1 MDKIRYNK
9 IVAILYIGGFIMKKL
24 LKIYLV
30 IFALFLLTFNLAFA
44 QSITVTAKVIDG
56 KTYVDLDSLKAF
68 FDFEY
73 TKTQDEIIIQKK
85 NLSVSEVIDKVN
97 KSVVAIIGDSKKI
110 KADDFYYSKIPA
122 GLMHGSGVVIDRN
135 GLILTNNHVV
145 EDMKQPYVIFFDAK
159 AYKATVLYR
168 NKDIDLALLKVNR
181 TNLNPIEIENPKN
194 IKVGQE
200 VLAIGTPL
208 FLGWQN
214 SVTKGTI
221 SGLNR
226 PVDETYTF
234 LQTDAAINPGNSG
247 GPLVNMQGKLVG
259 INTLGIEYF
268 QGISFAIP
276 VENILYFLDHY
287 KKFGKIKRCYLG
299 LEFEDSWLSIVG
311 LPSNLGLKIIDVKE
325 DSPLK
330 GFVQENDI
338 LVSIDNYPVNS
349 IAEYNQILM
358 KYLPG
363 NKIKVKIKKNGKIIE
378 KEVTLKEYPEN
389 K

>member
-1 MDKIRYNK
+1 
-9 IVAILYIGGFIMKKL
+9 MKKL
-24 LKIYLV
+24 CKMYL
-30 IFALFLLTFNLAFA
+30 ALFIAFLFLFDVGFS
-44 QSITVTAKVIDG
+44 QSITVVPKVIDG
-56 KTYVDLDSLKAF
+56 KMYVDLEALKSF
-68 FDFEY
+68 LGFEY
-73 TKTQDEIIIQKK
+73 TSTQEGITIQKK
-85 NLSVSEVIDKVN
+85 ELSISEVISKVN

-122 GLMHGSGVVIDRN
+122 GLMHGSGVVIDKN

-145 EDMKQPYVIFFDAK
+145 EDMKQPYVIFYDAK
-159 AYKATVLYR
+159 AYKATILYR

-181 TNLNPIEIENPKN
+181 ANLNPIEIEDPRNV
-194 IKVGQE
+194 KVGQE

-214 SVTKGTI
+214 SVTHGII

-226 PVDETYTF
+226 PVDEAYTF

-268 QGISFAIP
+268 QGINFAIP

-287 KKFGKIKRCYLG
+287 RKFGKIRRCYLG

-330 GFVQENDI
+330 GLVQENDV
-338 LVSIDNYPVNS
+338 LVSIDNYAVNS
-349 IAEYNQILM
+349 IAEYNQTLM

-363 NKIKVKIKKNGKIIE
+363 DKVKLKIKRNTRTFE
-378 KEVTLKEYPEN
+378 KEVMLKEYPEN

>member
-1 MDKIRYNK
+1 
-9 IVAILYIGGFIMKKL
+9 MKKL
-24 LKIYLV
+24 CKMYLV
-30 IFALFLLTFNLAFA
+30 VFIVFLLIFNVAFA
-44 QSITVTAKVIDG
+44 QSITVTPKVIDG
-56 KTYVDLDSLKAF
+56 KMYVDLDSMKDF
-68 FDFEY
+68 FGFDY
-73 TKTQDEIIIQKK
+73 VKTQDGVTIQKK
-85 NLSVSEVIDKVN
+85 DLSISEVIDKVN
-97 KSVVAIIGDSKKI
+97 RSVVAIIGDSKKI

-122 GLMHGSGVVIDRN
+122 GLMHGSGVVIDKN

-181 TNLNPIEIENPKN
+181 TNINPIEIEDPKN

-214 SVTKGTI
+214 SVTKGII

-268 QGISFAIP
+268 QGINFAIP
-276 VENILYFLDHY
+276 AENILYFLDHY

-311 LPSNLGLKIIDVKE
+311 LPSTLGLKIIDVKE

-330 GFVQENDI
+330 GFIQENDI

-349 IAEYNQILM
+349 IAEYNQTLM

-363 NKIKVKIKKNGKIIE
+363 DKVKLNIKRNGKVIE
-378 KEVTLKEYPEN
+378 KEVVLKEYPEN

>member
-1 MDKIRYNK
+1 
-9 IVAILYIGGFIMKKL
+9 MKKL
-24 LKIYLV
+24 CKMYIVVFIVFSLISNV
-30 IFALFLLTFNLAFA
+30 VFA
-44 QSITVTAKVIDG
+44 QSIKVTPKVIDG
-56 KTYVDLDSLKAF
+56 KLYVDLDSLKDF
-68 FDFEY
+68 FGFDYVKF
-73 TKTQDEIIIQKK
+73 QDGVIIQKK
-85 NLSVSEVIDKVN
+85 DLSVSEVIDKVN

-110 KADDFYYSKIPA
+110 KAEDFYYSKIPA
-122 GLMHGSGVVIDRN
+122 GLTHGSGVVIDKN

-145 EDMKQPYVIFFDAK
+145 EDMKQPYVIFYDAK

-168 NKDIDLALLKVNR
+168 NKDIDLAILKVNR

-214 SVTKGTI
+214 SVTKGII

-226 PVDETYTF
+226 PVDESYTF

-268 QGISFAIP
+268 QGINFAIP
-276 VENILYFLDHY
+276 AENILYFLDHY
-287 KKFGKIKRCYLG
+287 KKFGKIRRCYLG

-311 LPSNLGLKIIDVKE
+311 LPSTLGLKIIDVKE

-338 LVSIDNYPVNS
+338 LVSIDNYSVNS
-349 IAEYNQILM
+349 IAEYNQLLM
-358 KYLPG
+358 RYLPG
-363 NKIKVKIKKNGKIIE
+363 DKVKLKIKRNGKIIE
-378 KEVTLKEYPEN
+378 KEVVLKEYPEN